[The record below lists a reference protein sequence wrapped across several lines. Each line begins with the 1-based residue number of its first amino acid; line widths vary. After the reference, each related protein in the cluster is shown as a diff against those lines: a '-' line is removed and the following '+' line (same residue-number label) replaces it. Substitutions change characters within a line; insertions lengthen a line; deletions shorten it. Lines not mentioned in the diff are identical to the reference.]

1 MIKEQIQECIQKILD
16 NELGGISTNNCPR
29 GGIEKYGYMTAYRLS
44 KYVNFYRTRRI
55 SLDDFLISLRNY
67 LLVFQ
72 TAVRLPIDIDIT
84 DNKYGLRID
93 SEGLCYAT
101 LNLPDYLNIDII
113 KQGFMVD
120 YVEPEK
126 DERYFL
132 GVTPNIYRLTGFQRF
147 KSIRQK
153 LAVNGA
159 LNMPEGYTALV
170 SLPTGGG
177 KSLITQAMAYQK
189 NDGLTITVVPT
200 VSLAMDQVRVA
211 IKVVAAIIIDNGK
224 VFATQRGY
232 GEFKDGWEFPGG
244 KIEEGETAREAIVR
258 EIREEL
264 DTEIQVEELLDTVEY
279 DYPKFHLSMDCFIC
293 TVKSGD
299 LVLKEHEAAK
309 WLTKETL
316 GSVEWLPADEGLI
329 EKIREYIQKN

>member
-29 GGIEKYGYMTAYRLS
+29 GGIEKYRYMTAYRLS

-132 GVTPNIYRLTGFQRF
+132 GVTPNIY
-147 KSIRQK
+147 
-153 LAVNGA
+153 
-159 LNMPEGYTALV
+159 
-170 SLPTGGG
+170 
-177 KSLITQAMAYQK
+177 
-189 NDGLTITVVPT
+189 
-200 VSLAMDQVRVA
+200 
-211 IKVVAAIIIDNGK
+211 
-224 VFATQRGY
+224 
-232 GEFKDGWEFPGG
+232 
-244 KIEEGETAREAIVR
+244 IV
-258 EIREEL
+258 
-264 DTEIQVEELLDTVEY
+264 
-279 DYPKFHLSMDCFIC
+279 
-293 TVKSGD
+293 
-299 LVLKEHEAAK
+299 
-309 WLTKETL
+309 
-316 GSVEWLPADEGLI
+316 
-329 EKIREYIQKN
+329 

>member
-1 MIKEQIQECIQKILD
+1 MIKEQIQECIQRILD

-29 GGIEKYGYMTAYRLS
+29 GGIEKYRYMTAYRLS
-44 KYVNFYRTRRI
+44 KYVNFYRTHRI
-55 SLDDFLISLRNY
+55 SLDDLLISLRNY

-72 TAVRLPIDIDIT
+72 IAVRLPLDIDIT

-101 LNLPDYLNIDII
+101 LNLPEYLNVDII
-113 KQGFMVD
+113 KQGFIED
-120 YVEPEK
+120 YIEPKK

-177 KSLITQAMAYQK
+177 KSLITQTMAYQK
-189 NDGLTITVVPT
+189 KDGLTITVVPT

-211 IKVVAAIIIDNGK
+211 KDNIRVASIAEIACYYSDLESEEKRSIIDRIKNRK
-224 VFATQRGY
+224 LRLLFISPEALIKNEVF
-232 GEFKDGWEFPGG
+232 K
-244 KIEEGETAREAIVR
+244 
-258 EIREEL
+258 
-264 DTEIQVEELLDTVEY
+264 QV
-279 DYPKFHLSMDCFIC
+279 I
-293 TVKSGD
+293 
-299 LVLKEHEAAK
+299 EAANDAGYLRNLIIDEAHIVIE
-309 WLTKETL
+309 WGNFFELIISVWNL
-316 GSVEWLPADEGLI
+316 GVIIYMKRIL
-329 EKIREYIQKN
+329 N

>member
-1 MIKEQIQECIQKILD
+1 MIKEQIQECIQRILD

-29 GGIEKYGYMTAYRLS
+29 GGIEKYRYMTAYRLS
-44 KYVNFYRTRRI
+44 KYVNFYRTHRI
-55 SLDDFLISLRNY
+55 SLDDLLISLRNY

-101 LNLPDYLNIDII
+101 LNLPEYLNVDII
-113 KQGFMVD
+113 KQGFMED
-120 YVEPEK
+120 YIEPKK

-177 KSLITQAMAYQK
+177 KSLITQTMAYQK
-189 NDGLTITVVPT
+189 KDGLTITVVPT

-211 IKVVAAIIIDNGK
+211 KDSICHKGDVVVSQDYGVAAMALGKEAYAIHQSGKWYTNENIDQMLMERHLNKKARRSSHKNHMKGPRK
-224 VFATQRGY
+224 RTEEDDVRFAQSF
-232 GEFKDGWEFPGG
+232 EKLIQMA
-244 KIEEGETAREAIVR
+244 KSKEGA
-258 EIREEL
+258 
-264 DTEIQVEELLDTVEY
+264 Q
-279 DYPKFHLSMDCFIC
+279 
-293 TVKSGD
+293 SG
-299 LVLKEHEAAK
+299 
-309 WLTKETL
+309 T
-316 GSVEWLPADEGLI
+316 I
-329 EKIREYIQKN
+329 